1 MCQAIPSPTRRQ
13 RFARALLKLCGW
25 TVETPAPAAPKYVL
39 VVAPH
44 TSNWDFP
51 WGYLGKT
58 VLGLHV
64 HWVGKHTLFRW
75 PFGRLS
81 RWLGGIPVDR
91 RAQHNAIEQLAMV
104 FEQREHLVLAITPEG
119 TRGYTKNWK
128 SGFYYTALAAKVP
141 LALAYIDY
149 ERKAM
154 GIDTPFHP
162 SGDLDADMQR
172 IREFYADKA
181 GRYPE
186 KAGEIVILPPNSRA
200 PAQTQPVAC
209 AVQQPAESEEM
220 R

>member
-1 MCQAIPSPTRRQ
+1 MNQAIPKPTRRQ
-13 RFARALLKLCGW
+13 RLARVVLKLCGW
-25 TVETPAPAAPKYVL
+25 AVETPAPAAPKYVL

-75 PFGRLS
+75 PFGRLA

-91 RAQHNAIEQLAMV
+91 RARHNAIEQLAAV
-104 FEQREHLVLAITPEG
+104 FEQRQHLVLAITPEG
-119 TRGYTKNWK
+119 TRAYTKSWK

-149 ERKAM
+149 SRKVM
-154 GIDTPFHP
+154 GIDTPFYP
-162 SGDLDADMQR
+162 SGDLEADMQR

-186 KAGEIVILPPNSRA
+186 KAGEIVILPASPRSQAAAGRA
-200 PAQTQPVAC
+200 ETERKV
-209 AVQQPAESEEM
+209 S
-220 R
+220 